1 MGIDC
6 IGTLRYIHELY
17 RIACGPAAGLYFYLA
32 IGIVHWVGGAG
43 A

>member
-6 IGTLRYIHELY
+6 LGSFRDIHELY
-17 RIACGPAAGLYFYLA
+17 RIACGLAAGLYFYLA
-32 IGIVHWVGGAG
+32 FGIVHWVGRAG